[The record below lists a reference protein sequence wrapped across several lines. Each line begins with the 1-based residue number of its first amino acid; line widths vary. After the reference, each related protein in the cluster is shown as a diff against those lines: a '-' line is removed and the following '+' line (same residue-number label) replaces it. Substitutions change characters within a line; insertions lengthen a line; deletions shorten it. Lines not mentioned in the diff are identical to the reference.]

1 MSDVTPPNQGIPQL
15 NAPPPIGI
23 AQYLGAPPNQAQS
36 QSGSVWSLGSTAQGS
51 PPPSEEINQNLVEM
65 AANQA
70 DQEVQQQMSV
80 DSNKSSQSVIEVED
94 GEEVSSHF
102 NIYNGYYVYK
112 K

>member
-1 MSDVTPPNQGIPQL
+1 M
-15 NAPPPIGI
+15 
-23 AQYLGAPPNQAQS
+23 Y
-36 QSGSVWSLGSTAQGS
+36 
-51 PPPSEEINQNLVEM
+51 
-65 AANQA
+65 ANQA